1 MFIKEE
7 LIIMIDK
14 VLHFFNKLSQYP
26 RSSGH
31 EEQVAN
37 FLVEFAKERNLVF
50 YKDKYNNVLIKK
62 INKNKKP
69 IILHSHTDMICVS
82 DNDYDI
88 DFLTSPIK
96 TIIKDNYLSA
106 YKTSLGADNGIGVA
120 IILAFLDQ
128 NNDYNIEALFTAD
141 EESTMT
147 GALNFDY
154 SKLKSNMMVSLD
166 GMCDDELINGCASIC
181 DMKINFT
188 PQFKKT
194 NLNGYQLKVCGLK
207 GGHSGND
214 IALDIG
220 NSNNILA
227 YVLSNLSNLQIQSF
241 NGGNQFNF
249 IPNESIATFI
259 SNDFESKFENI
270 KNELLETYPN
280 LILTYEKV
288 KINKITSE
296 KFSLNFVNF
305 LNKIKTGVIESE
317 MPQEFSDLFKN
328 PNLETLVSNIKII
341 LSQNLSSVDLD
352 TGLIKISQRGHDKQ
366 LEENNINFI
375 KSIANKNNFKFEIYD
390 KQPGFNAL
398 KNSKLTNL
406 LTKIYEQQNSSKLK
420 IVNKHISL
428 EACIF
433 KQKLPNLDVA
443 IVSPKIYDVHSTK
456 ERVYIPSIK
465 TTCDLLSSLLNE
477 NI

>member
-1 MFIKEE
+1 MTE
-7 LIIMIDK
+7 K
-14 VLHFFNKLSQYP
+14 VIYFFNKLSQYP

-37 FLVEFAKERNLVF
+37 FLVEFAKERNF
-50 YKDKYNNVLIKK
+50 EYYKDKFNNVLIKK

-82 DNDYDI
+82 DSDYNI
-88 DFLTSPIK
+88 DFLTTPIK
-96 TIIKDNYLSA
+96 TIIKDDYLSA

-120 IILAFLDQ
+120 IILAFLDE
-128 NNDYNIEALFTAD
+128 NNNYSIEALFTSD

-154 SKLKSNMMVSLD
+154 SKLNSNLMVSLD
-166 GMCDDELINGCASIC
+166 GMCDDELVNGCASIC
-181 DMKINFT
+181 DMKISFT
-188 PQFKKT
+188 PSFKEINT
-194 NLNGYQLKVCGLK
+194 NGYLLKVSGLK

-227 YVLSNLSNLQIQSF
+227 YILSNLSHLQLESF
-241 NGGNQFNF
+241 KGGNQFNF

-259 SNDFESKFENI
+259 CSDFENKFEDI
-270 KNELLETYPN
+270 KNELLEIYPS
-280 LILTYEKV
+280 LILNYEKI
-288 KINKITSE
+288 KINKVVS
-296 KFSLNFVNF
+296 KQFSINFINMLNQ
-305 LNKIKTGVIESE
+305 IKTGVLESDL
-317 MPQEFSDLFKN
+317 PQEFSELFNN

-341 LSQNLSSVDLD
+341 LSQNLSSVDLEK
-352 TGLIKISQRGHDKQ
+352 GLIKISQRGHDEN
-366 LEENNINFI
+366 LEKNNINLL
-375 KSIANKNNFKFEIYD
+375 KSLANKNNFKFKIYD

-398 KNSKLTNL
+398 ENSILTKL
-406 LTKIYEQQNSSKLK
+406 LTQIYEKQNNSKLK

-433 KQKLPNLDVA
+433 KQKLPSLDVA

-465 TTCDLLSSLLNE
+465 TTYNLISSLLNE
-477 NI
+477 NIK